1 MVTVCNFRYTK
12 KPLNYALKKGKYHM
26 WIISYFLKSKYEPGL
41 VDVIKRN
48 TLNMIHVHDNKN
60 MQ

>member
-1 MVTVCNFRYTK
+1 
-12 KPLNYALKKGKYHM
+12 M